1 MCANRIRHTGL
12 SNMELLRL
20 LNNFLL
26 LGDARLTP
34 NTKDDLPPRLPKRQ
48 KVPKIFFGTRTH
60 KQVAQIVR
68 ELKKTAYSS
77 VRRNFLSDVSHL
89 FFFYGIYLLWG
100 TVCRLFSKSSVHCL
114 SEFPML
120 YLFTKENLRNYRG
133 GEQTATVP
141 GTLQ

>member
-1 MCANRIRHTGL
+1 
-12 SNMELLRL
+12 MEQLRL

-77 VRRNFLSDVSHL
+77 VIFKSYLLEYTGNSYKLIL
-89 FFFYGIYLLWG
+89 FF
-100 TVCRLFSKSSVHCL
+100 SVSC
-114 SEFPML
+114 
-120 YLFTKENLRNYRG
+120 
-133 GEQTATVP
+133 
-141 GTLQ
+141 

>member
-1 MCANRIRHTGL
+1 MGFVKKCQLRKYFRYCTVGNGTEYYRYPHRYINFTHLFFWYFPKSIDLLPEICANRIRHTDL
-12 SNMELLRL
+12 SNMEQLRL

-77 VRRNFLSDVSHL
+77 VIFKN
-89 FFFYGIYLLWG
+89 
-100 TVCRLFSKSSVHCL
+100 
-114 SEFPML
+114 
-120 YLFTKENLRNYRG
+120 
-133 GEQTATVP
+133 
-141 GTLQ
+141 